1 MNQYSF
7 LIVFHFFVLSC
18 LGQDDSTLLKNLD
31 WSIPKQ
37 FPKVVLEEDL
47 TTNRFWSAYLL
58 RNGMASFI
66 DDSTVTEAYRLTYW
80 GQYFSIV
87 EIIKRSDQYFIIAD
101 SSAWGTAF
109 DKINRMQDSMST
121 NEDIEFIKQYCI
133 YHKDIRR
140 FQEVE
145 EDSWRENAE
154 DDRDNWAFEYKI
166 DSIYR
171 SRYEIEVSG
180 ELVSVYERM
189 MKVGNLTGY
198 VIYED

>member
-7 LIVFHFFVLSC
+7 LVVFHFIVLSC

-31 WSIPKQ
+31 WSIPKP

-47 TTNRFWSAYLL
+47 TTNRFWSEYLL
-58 RNGMASFI
+58 RNGMASFV
-66 DDSTVTEAYRLTYW
+66 DDSTITEVYRLTYW

-87 EIIKRSDQYFIIAD
+87 EIIKRSDHYFITAD
-101 SSAWGTAF
+101 SSAWGMAF
-109 DKINRMQDSMST
+109 DKIYRMQDSMST

-133 YHKDIRR
+133 NHKDIRR
-140 FQEVE
+140 FQETE

-154 DDRDNWAFEYKI
+154 DDRDNWAFEYRI

-171 SRYEIEVSG
+171 SRYEIEVPG

-189 MKVGNLTGY
+189 MKLGNLTGY
-198 VIYED
+198 VIYID